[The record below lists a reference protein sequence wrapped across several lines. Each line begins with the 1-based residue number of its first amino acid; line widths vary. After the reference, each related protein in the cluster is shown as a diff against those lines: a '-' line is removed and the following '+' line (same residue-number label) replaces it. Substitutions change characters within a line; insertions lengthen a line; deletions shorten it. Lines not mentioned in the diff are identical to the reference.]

1 MAVSKHPVLSRSN
14 ERVRICDGQTLIY
27 AALFSRH
34 AFKGTFRARIYYTRD
49 DWQDIKKPFQSYVL
63 EWKISISLAYIPAG
77 FLADYIRHCPL
88 AMQCLM
94 HPNKAQWPLLH
105 LK

>member
-27 AALFSRH
+27 AALFSRR

-49 DWQDIKKPFQSYVL
+49 DWQDIKNPF
-63 EWKISISLAYIPAG
+63 KAICAG
-77 FLADYIRHCPL
+77 VENF
-88 AMQCLM
+88 
-94 HPNKAQWPLLH
+94 H
-105 LK
+105 LSGIHRRWLSR